1 MAKTNKIKVTV
12 DKSHLFTLGEKMYRE
27 SIEFVRELVSNAYD
41 ADATEVRVNIGN
53 KKIIVED
60 NGGGMNEKGM
70 QQFFTIGSE
79 EKRIQNVSPKY
90 RRKRIGQFGIGK
102 FSALSLADQFIVES
116 VKGAY
121 KYSVIFDRAEWQA
134 SENWELPIRK
144 EKRGLLD
151 KNGTRMILNRLTKKI
166 SIAETEKYLKQS
178 VPLRAKKFAIY
189 LNNKRITA
197 KAVAGR
203 IALIKIKT
211 MYGLIEGE
219 VIIAINPNDVDEPGI
234 ECRVKQVF
242 IKRDLF
248 GVNKKFHQGVNR
260 ITGYVN
266 ADFLP
271 LISSRSDFINE
282 TPEYRLFS
290 QLMQT
295 ELSKL
300 LKILKE
306 QKSAKNIK
314 KINQELKEIME
325 QIRGALK
332 ENPDFVPQGKA
343 VTRLKKEA
351 RKKLIAADATIEPK
365 KEKTDPLTNSVSKNE
380 QADDAGKDSKREK
393 EKEDPKPGIEAE
405 PIAIKRIRMKKFG
418 ISCGVVSLGEN
429 GPEVMS
435 QGNIVYINQDHPLY
449 QSVYKKHELFKLHL
463 FRLITQEIVLM
474 KKLKITAQDAFKYQ
488 SKLLTDAIVDNN

>member
-1 MAKTNKIKVTV
+1 MKKVDKIKITV

-41 ADATEVRVNIGN
+41 ADATEVRVNIG
-53 KKIIVED
+53 KEKITVAD
-60 NGGGMNEKGM
+60 NGNGMNEKGL

-79 EKRIQNVSPKY
+79 EKRVQNVSPKF

-116 VKGAY
+116 SKGAY
-121 KYSVIFDRAEWQA
+121 KYSVIFDRADWET
-134 SENWELPIRK
+134 SDNWELPIKK
-144 EKRGLLD
+144 EKRGPLD

-197 KAVAGR
+197 KTVPGR
-203 IALIKIKT
+203 IIPIKIKT

-219 VIIAINPNDVDEPGI
+219 IIIAINPRDVDEPGI

-260 ITGYVN
+260 VTGHVN

-271 LISSRSDFINE
+271 LISSRSDFINDA
-282 TPEYRLFS
+282 PEYQLFS
-290 QLMQT
+290 KLLQT

-343 VTRLKKEA
+343 VTRLKKQA
-351 RKKLIAADATIEPK
+351 RKKLIAADATIEP
-365 KEKTDPLTNSVSKNE
+365 
-380 QADDAGKDSKREK
+380 EK
-393 EKEDPKPGIEAE
+393 EKINSSENIKPTEEAERKNIEKKESKPKIEAK
-405 PIAIKRIRMKKFG
+405 PIAIKRIRIKKFG

-429 GPEVMS
+429 GPEVIS

-449 QSVYKKHELFKLHL
+449 QNVHKKRELFRLHL

-474 KKLKITAQDAFKYQ
+474 KKLKITAYDAFKYQ
-488 SKLLTDAIVDNN
+488 SKLLTDAIADND

>member
-1 MAKTNKIKVTV
+1 MKKADKIKITV

-41 ADATEVRVNIGN
+41 ADATEVRVNIGS

-60 NGGGMNEKGM
+60 NGGGMNKKGL

-79 EKRIQNVSPKY
+79 EKRIQNVSPKFN
-90 RRKRIGQFGIGK
+90 RKRIGQFGIGK

-121 KYSVIFDRAEWQA
+121 KYSVIFDRADWQA
-134 SENWELPIRK
+134 NEGWELPIKK
-144 EKRGLLD
+144 EKRGPLD

-189 LNNKRITA
+189 LNNKQITA
-197 KAVAGR
+197 KTVAGK
-203 IALIKIKT
+203 IVPIKIKT

-219 VIIAINPNDVDEPGI
+219 IIIAINPRDIDEPGI

-248 GVNKKFHQGVNR
+248 GVNKKFHQGANR
-260 ITGYVN
+260 ITGHVN
-266 ADFLP
+266 ANFLP
-271 LISSRSDFINE
+271 LISSRSDFINDA
-282 TPEYRLFS
+282 PEYQLF
-290 QLMQT
+290 
-295 ELSKL
+295 SKL
-300 LKILKE
+300 LQAELTKLLKMIKE

-325 QIRGALK
+325 QIRSALK
-332 ENPDFVPQGKA
+332 ENPDFIPQGKA
-343 VTRLKKEA
+343 VTRLKKQA
-351 RKKLIAADATIEPK
+351 RKKLIAADASI
-365 KEKTDPLTNSVSKNE
+365 DP
-380 QADDAGKDSKREK
+380 EK
-393 EKEDPKPGIEAE
+393 EKAVEINHGSSEEKNSDKKIKKESKPKIEAK
-405 PIAIKRIRMKKFG
+405 PIAIKRIRIKKFG

-429 GPEVMS
+429 GPEVIS
-435 QGNIVYINQDHPLY
+435 QGNVVYINQDHLLY
-449 QSVYKKHELFKLHL
+449 QGVYKKRELFRFHL
-463 FRLITQEIVLM
+463 FRLVTQEIVLM
-474 KKLKITAQDAFKYQ
+474 KKLKITAFDAFKYQ
-488 SKLLTDAIVDNN
+488 SKLLTDAIVENE